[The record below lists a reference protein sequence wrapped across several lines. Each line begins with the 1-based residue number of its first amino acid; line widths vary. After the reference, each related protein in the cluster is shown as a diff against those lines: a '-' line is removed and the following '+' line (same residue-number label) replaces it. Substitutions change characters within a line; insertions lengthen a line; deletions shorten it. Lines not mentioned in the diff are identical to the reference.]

1 MTLTE
6 RMLKAKIEQD
16 EMLYLL
22 QQFDPLLK
30 KHARALYYEDA
41 YNDLQLC
48 FMELIVRVKVEGFIG
63 KDEKYILS
71 YIRKSI
77 VSFSI
82 KLSKQKMHH
91 RVDKLQNDDFSQ
103 GDFYIGLLWC
113 DLQNLLT
120 KDEQQF
126 LVDLYFEDISAS
138 ELAKRGQVSKQAIS
152 NKKRRILDKIRTYYK
167 EAS

>member
-6 RMLKAKIEQD
+6 RILKAKTEKN
-16 EMLYLL
+16 EMLCLL

-30 KHARALYYEDA
+30 KYAHALHYEDA

-48 FMELIVRVKVEGFIG
+48 FIELISGVKVEGFLG
-63 KDEKYILS
+63 KEEKYILS

-82 KLSKQKMHH
+82 KLSKKMHH
-91 RVDKLQNDDFSQ
+91 RAVELQNDDYSRS
-103 GDFYIGLLWC
+103 DFYIGLLWY
-113 DLQNLLT
+113 DLQDVLT

-126 LVDLYFEDISAS
+126 LLELYYADISAS
-138 ELAKRGQVSKQAIS
+138 ELAMRRKVSKQAIS
-152 NKKRRILDKIRTYYK
+152 NKKRRILDKIRNYYM

>member
-6 RMLKAKIEQD
+6 RILKAKSEKD
-16 EMLYLL
+16 EMLSLL
-22 QQFDPLLK
+22 RQFDPLLK
-30 KHARALYYEDA
+30 KYAHELRYEDA

-48 FMELIVRVKVEGFIG
+48 FIELIERIKIEGFIG
-63 KDEKYILS
+63 KGEEYLLS
-71 YIRKSI
+71 YIRKSV

-82 KLSKQKMHH
+82 KLSKQKMYH
-91 RVDKLQNDDFSQ
+91 RVDKLQNVDFSQ
-103 GDFYIGLLWC
+103 SNFYIGLLWC

-138 ELAKRGQVSKQAIS
+138 ELARRGQVTKQAIS

>member
-6 RMLKAKIEQD
+6 RILKAKIEQD

-30 KHARALYYEDA
+30 KHAHALHYEDA

-48 FMELIVRVKVEGFIG
+48 FIELIVRIKVEGFIG

-71 YIRKSI
+71 YIRKSVI
-77 VSFSI
+77 SFRI
-82 KLSKQKMHH
+82 KLSGQRMYC
-91 RVDKLQNDDFSQ
+91 RTAESQNDDYSRS
-103 GDFYIGLLWC
+103 DFYIGLLWC
-113 DLQNLLT
+113 DLQNVLE

-126 LVDLYFEDISAS
+126 LLELYYADISAS
-138 ELAKRGQVSKQAIS
+138 ELAKRRKVSKQAIS
-152 NKKRRILDKIRTYYK
+152 NKKRRILDKIRNYYM
-167 EAS
+167 ETL

>member
-6 RMLKAKIEQD
+6 RILKAKSEKD
-16 EMLYLL
+16 EMLSLL
-22 QQFDPLLK
+22 RQFDPLLK
-30 KHARALYYEDA
+30 KYAHELRYEDA

-48 FMELIVRVKVEGFIG
+48 FIELIERIKIEGFIG
-63 KDEKYILS
+63 KGEEYLLS
-71 YIRKSI
+71 YIRKSV

-82 KLSKQKMHH
+82 KLSKKMHH
-91 RVDKLQNDDFSQ
+91 RVVELQNDDYSRS
-103 GDFYIGLLWC
+103 DSYIGLLWC
-113 DLQNLLT
+113 DLQNVLT

-126 LVDLYFEDISAS
+126 LVELYFEDISAS

-152 NKKRRILDKIRTYYK
+152 NKKRRILDKIRNYYK

>member
-1 MTLTE
+1 MTLAE
-6 RMLKAKIEQD
+6 SILKAKTEKD

-22 QQFDPLLK
+22 QRFDPLLK
-30 KHARALYYEDA
+30 KYAHALRYEDA
-41 YNDLQLC
+41 HNDLQLC
-48 FMELIVRVKVEGFIG
+48 FIELIIRVKVEGFLG
-63 KDEKYILS
+63 KDEKYLLS
-71 YIRKSI
+71 YIRKSVI
-77 VSFSI
+77 SFSV
-82 KLSKQKMHH
+82 KLSKKMHH
-91 RVDKLQNDDFSQ
+91 RTVELQNDDYSRS
-103 GDFYIGLLWC
+103 DFYIGLLWC
-113 DLQNLLT
+113 DLQNVLA

>member
-1 MTLTE
+1 MTLAE
-6 RMLKAKIEQD
+6 RILKAKIEQD

-30 KHARALYYEDA
+30 KYAHALHYEDA

-48 FMELIVRVKVEGFIG
+48 FIELIVRVKVEGFIG
-63 KDEKYILS
+63 KDEKYLLS
-71 YIRKSI
+71 YIRKSVI
-77 VSFSI
+77 SFSV
-82 KLSKQKMHH
+82 KLSKKMHH
-91 RVDKLQNDDFSQ
+91 RAVELQNDDYSWC
-103 GDFYIGLLWC
+103 DSYIGLLWC

-126 LVDLYFEDISAS
+126 IVDLYFEDISAS
-138 ELAKRGQVSKQAIS
+138 KLARSGQVSKQAIS
-152 NKKRRILDKIRTYYK
+152 NKKRRILDKIRNYYM